1 MMSTSDKV
9 RLKFDRQR
17 RKRRMRHA
25 VRVLILIVAVFL
37 LVTDPHESRLP
48 VLVPALS
55 PLTTVAS
62 LLTTRT
68 FLATSWIGLS
78 IALVVLIRRRW
89 FCRWVCP
96 TGTCADCASLI
107 GKRLGRRGPRLPSV
121 GQWLL
126 LFTIGGAVLGI
137 PFLLWLD
144 PLALFS
150 GMFGVL
156 DSDTVPARR
165 WAAVGM
171 GLVLIVSLA
180 WPGVWCSHLCPL
192 GACQDL
198 LYRLIRT
205 RFGAK
210 HWKGEAPAE
219 SKTVDSSARQ
229 EPRPPS
235 SLGVALTRRVVLGVG
250 VGTISAVVARGLNA
264 SAPPRLL
271 RPPGAVDENR
281 FVHLCIRCGNCL
293 RACPT
298 NIIRPDHG
306 HGGIVGLLAP
316 TLQFKDDYC
325 TEGCT
330 QCTLVCP
337 SGALMPIDTEN
348 GKTLAII
355 GVPQVD
361 MQLCLLGDDRECSKC
376 KNWCPYEA
384 IALKFSEEEYTLVPE
399 IDFAKCPGCGACQV
413 ACPTTPDKA
422 IVIVPFQ
429 AT

>member
-1 MMSTSDKV
+1 MNKAE
-9 RLKFDRQR
+9 LELDRR
-17 RKRRMRHA
+17 WRKRRVRHA

-37 LVTDPHESRLP
+37 LVTAPHESRLP

-78 IALVVLIRRRW
+78 IAFVVLIRRRW

-96 TGTCADCASLI
+96 TGTCADCTSFL
-107 GKRLGRRGPRLPSV
+107 GKRLGRRCPRLPSF
-121 GQWLL
+121 GQWIL
-126 LFTIGGAVLGI
+126 LFTLGGAVLGI

-156 DSDTVPARR
+156 DLDAIPSPR
-165 WAAVGM
+165 WAAIGM

-180 WPGVWCSHLCPL
+180 WPGVWCTHLCPL

-198 LYRLIRT
+198 WYRLTRALPVSRT
-205 RFGAK
+205 TLR
-210 HWKGEAPAE
+210 EPAQR
-219 SKTVDSSARQ
+219 KT
-229 EPRPPS
+229 
-235 SLGVALTRRVVLGVG
+235 GTALTRRVVLGMG
-250 VGTISAVVARGLNA
+250 VGTISAVVTRRLTA
-264 SAPPRLL
+264 STPPRLL
-271 RPPGAVDENR
+271 RPPAAADEDR

-306 HGGIVGLLAP
+306 DGGVVGLLAP

-325 TEGCT
+325 TEGCM

-337 SGALMPIDTEN
+337 SGALMPITTEE
-348 GKTLAII
+348 GKTQATI

-361 MQLCLLGDDRECSKC
+361 MAICLLGDDRECSKC

-384 IALKFSEEEYTLVPE
+384 ITLKFSEEEYTLVPQ
-399 IDFAKCPGCGACQV
+399 IDLAKCPGCGACQV
-413 ACPTTPDKA
+413 ACPTTPTKA
-422 IVIVPFQ
+422 IVIVPFP